1 MQLSHLLYLHSH
13 ARRQHRIPSLSIAA
27 ILHSLSHRAPP
38 RNSRL
43 TRHKVHHPPPP
54 SIILFP
60 LLVIIII
67 SAFRATPH
75 PHHLKTVVHQPPAH
89 CVPTSVLLD
98 RVNQGKRANQRSSD
112 SSNYGC
118 QTQNLRPIHF
128 LPNRESFSVAL
139 HRAHLK

>member
-1 MQLSHLLYLHSH
+1 MRAGSTESHHS
-13 ARRQHRIPSLSIAA
+13 ASPQSSIP
-27 ILHSLSHRAPP
+27 SHRAP

-60 LLVIIII
+60 LLVIITI

-89 CVPTSVLLD
+89 YCVPTSVLLD

-118 QTQNLRPIHF
+118 QTQNLRPIHL